1 MTNATKDGNLSF
13 SLMSREVQ
21 KIALVDKN
29 DVVVGHVNNDG
40 DIIRHE
46 REELPAYIQ
55 EQHDDYVRGE
65 KLNRFNK
72 LITKIRESESKF

>member
-1 MTNATKDGNLSF
+1 MTDASKDGNLSL

-21 KIALVDKN
+21 KIALVDNN

-46 REELPAYIQ
+46 CEELPAYIQ
-55 EQHDDYVRGE
+55 EQHDDCVTGE
-65 KLNRFNK
+65 RLNRFNN
-72 LITKIRESESKF
+72 LRTKIKESESKF